1 MITLTLFDNKRIV
14 LNADLIEFVEGTPD
28 TLISLTD
35 GKKVMVKETVDQVV
49 DCVIAYKRLLS
60 APEVRPQVKTEGTSE
75 FLRVEEQ
82 R

>member
-35 GKKVMVKETVDQVV
+35 GKKVMVKETVEQVV
-49 DCVIAYKRLLS
+49 DCVVAYKQLLS
-60 APEVRPQVKTEGTSE
+60 QPLVRRGKTSNYVR
-75 FLRVEEQ
+75 FEEQ
-82 R
+82 

>member
-14 LNADLIEFVEGTPD
+14 LNADMIEFVEDTPD

-49 DCVIAYKRLLS
+49 DCVVAYKRRLRLPLS
-60 APEVRPQVKTEGTSE
+60 GLGGASIHER
-75 FLRVEEQ
+75 FEEQ
-82 R
+82 Q

>member
-1 MITLTLFDNKRIV
+1 LITLTLFDNKRIV

-49 DCVIAYKRLLS
+49 DCVLAYKRS
-60 APEVRPQVKTEGTSE
+60 ISDPMAKRRDAMG
-75 FLRVEEQ
+75 EERQ
-82 R
+82 EWT

>member
-35 GKKVMVKETVDQVV
+35 GKKVMVKETVDEVV
-49 DCVIAYKRLLS
+49 DCVVAYKRLLS
-60 APEVRPQVKTEGTSE
+60 QPLIRKVDCKTYRRFRGN
-75 FLRVEEQ
+75 
-82 R
+82 

>member
-35 GKKVMVKETVDQVV
+35 GKKVMVKETVEEVV
-49 DCVIAYKRLLS
+49 DCVVTYKRMLS
-60 APEVRPQVKTEGTSE
+60 QPLIRQDNTSTYGRSKE
-75 FLRVEEQ
+75 N
-82 R
+82 

>member
-49 DCVIAYKRLLS
+49 DCVLAYKRSVFGGSAGPEKDKRLS
-60 APEVRPQVKTEGTSE
+60 
-75 FLRVEEQ
+75 
-82 R
+82 

>member
-49 DCVIAYKRLLS
+49 DCVIAYKRRLS
-60 APEVRPQVKTEGTSE
+60 QPLIRRDDSNAYERFKES
-75 FLRVEEQ
+75 
-82 R
+82 